1 VSVTS
6 ARFENAL
13 NGRGSKHTRF
23 PAAAASVPD
32 RGFPFP
38 VMLLREKFVKP
49 LNMLGF
55 QALNPPT
62 MWRIG
67 ENPCILPCKQRMSR
81 ETGSQQTACT
91 ASKSRPFHGFC
102 GSHRNLRFFRALAGR
117 SPGLRAQERLRLAA
131 VGRQIVLVL
140 RLPFWRYGFLSARGI
155 GNHWIRLPMTRE
167 GASTEHGE
175 RRASFW

>member
-1 VSVTS
+1 MAVDPNIPVS
-6 ARFENAL
+6 L
-13 NGRGSKHTRF
+13 LLP
-23 PAAAASVPD
+23 PASLIG
-32 RGFPFP
+32 GFPFP

-91 ASKSRPFHGFC
+91 AS
-102 GSHRNLRFFRALAGR
+102 
-117 SPGLRAQERLRLAA
+117 
-131 VGRQIVLVL
+131 
-140 RLPFWRYGFLSARGI
+140 
-155 GNHWIRLPMTRE
+155 
-167 GASTEHGE
+167 
-175 RRASFW
+175 